1 MIIHYDNRRVAGS
14 FILCAKA
21 LVVFCEF
28 AVFRFRDF
36 VEREAFYCHI
46 GCSRYT
52 SYSPYSFPSTT
63 LMRFK
68 SCAILNMLS
77 FDANLYILNET
88 KEGEP
93 IHVSFLRRI

>member
-36 VEREAFYCHI
+36 VEKEAFYCHI

-68 SCAILNMLS
+68 SCAISNILS
-77 FDANLYILNET
+77 FNANLYISNDVDEENLINLSSDI
-88 KEGEP
+88 K
-93 IHVSFLRRI
+93 I